1 LTGGWVD
8 GMFTPFF
15 DPVFESWV
23 AGAKQTTIGG
33 IFRCLSATRLKKSRP
48 NLGQIV
54 VPALGSVVASPIV
67 DQAAGPDYFFHWI
80 RDSAIAIDA
89 LGQATAE
96 GYLTQSSHVDDFVG
110 FSLTLAKLD
119 GRDTVARQVE
129 GRSQDQSLQRF
140 MRSPEELASLFGE
153 RILGQARFNPDGT
166 IDLFKWSNP
175 QFDGP
180 ALRALAVL
188 RALSE
193 TAARSLERHSAVAL
207 ARIDL
212 NFIDRARHE
221 PCFDLWEERFGH
233 HYYTRCVSLAALDLG
248 AQSSQRLGD
257 TRGSVRYRR
266 AAAEIDRS
274 LEMHWS
280 RREGIYL
287 AAVKGENA
295 ANFRDLDAA
304 ILLAVC
310 HAGRS
315 AGRHSALDPRVHSTL
330 DHLERLF
337 GRSFPINRDQ
347 AGRGLMLGRFE
358 GDGYYGGGAYLMTT
372 LAAAQ
377 IYYRL
382 AGLVGT
388 GSPLACTLENRPFLQ
403 RITGSGMS
411 SLLGRTLPINE
422 RQRAALV
429 TTFFG
434 RGEAILRRLRD
445 FLPSS
450 AVLPEQLDRNT
461 GAPASAR
468 DLAWSHAAL
477 LTALLARDQAKAA
490 HPS

>member
-1 LTGGWVD
+1 
-8 GMFTPFF
+8 MSTPFF
-15 DPVFESWV
+15 NSALDTWI
-23 AGAKQTTIGG
+23 AGARQTAIAG
-33 IFRCLSATRLKKSRP
+33 IFRCLSATNLKKSRA

-89 LGQATAE
+89 LGQATAA
-96 GYLTQSSHVDDFVG
+96 GYLRQASHVDAFVN
-110 FSLTLAKLD
+110 FSLALAKLD
-119 GRDTVARQVE
+119 GRDTVARQAE
-129 GRSQDQSLQRF
+129 GRSRDQSLQRF
-140 MRSPEELASLFGE
+140 LRSPEELTSLFGE
-153 RILGQARFNPDGT
+153 RILGQARFNADGT
-166 IDLFKWSNP
+166 IDLFKWSDP

-193 TAARSLERHSAVAL
+193 MAGSLDQRSAVAL
-207 ARIDL
+207 AWNDL
-212 NFIDRARHE
+212 DFIDRTKHE

-248 AQSSQRLGD
+248 AQSSERSGD
-257 TRGSVRYRR
+257 ARGSARYRS

-274 LEMHWS
+274 LETHWS
-280 RREGIYL
+280 SRQGFYL
-287 AAVKGENA
+287 AAVKGESA

-310 HAGRS
+310 HAGRT
-315 AGRHSALDPRVHSTL
+315 AGRHSVLDPRVLSTL
-330 DHLERLF
+330 DRLERLF
-337 GRSFPINRDQ
+337 ARSFPINRNQ

-382 AGLVGT
+382 AGLLGT
-388 GSPLACTLENRPFLQ
+388 GRPLACTSESRPFLQ
-403 RITGSGMS
+403 KITHS
-411 SLLGRTLPINE
+411 SMARFLGRALPIDA
-422 RQRAALV
+422 RQRAVLV
-429 TTFFG
+429 TACFG
-434 RGEAILRRLRD
+434 RGEAILSRLRH

-477 LTALLARDQAKAA
+477 LTALLARDQAKAVL
-490 HPS
+490 PT